1 MATIRDT
8 VKIYIYRARHDGQ
21 VKYFTLPMEHCDWL
35 VLVGETMTTVEY
47 NDSDLI
53 DPCTAQLAAAEQ
65 ALEKHRADAQVKEQ
79 QLIDRIQSLKALTHD
94 GDRGE
99 PLD

>member
-8 VKIYIYRARHDGQ
+8 VKLYIYRARHDGQ

-65 ALEKHRADAQVKEQ
+65 ELEKHRAESHVKEQ

-94 GDRGE
+94 GDGGSQ
-99 PLD
+99 